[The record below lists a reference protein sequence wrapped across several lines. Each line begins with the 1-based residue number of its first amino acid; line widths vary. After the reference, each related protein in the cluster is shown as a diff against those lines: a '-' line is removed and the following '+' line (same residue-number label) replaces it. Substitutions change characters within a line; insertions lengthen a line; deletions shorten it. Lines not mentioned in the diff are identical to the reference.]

1 MDECSL
7 AYHQTGIRGTVLRTQ
22 PLRSVRP
29 EDRARLGD
37 RRGNITYMASIC
49 NDPSFSNVLP
59 QILLGNCQRFA
70 KRVVEELKPSLPGNL
85 FLWREKSAWNNR
97 FQMRRYKK
105 LLRQCL
111 GDEVFQMREVF
122 LVVDMASCH
131 LHPSIPAVARSQ
143 GLRMVLVPA
152 GLTSILQPLDT
163 HVFRPFRGD
172 RRGNITYMASIC
184 NDPSF
189 SNVLPQIL
197 LGNCQRFA
205 KRVVE
210 ELKPSLPGNLFL
222 WREKSAWNNRFQMRR
237 YIKLLRQCL
246 GDEVFQMREVFLVVD
261 MASCHLHPSIP
272 AVARSQGLRMVL
284 VPAGLTSILQ
294 PLDTH
299 VFRPFRAKMQ
309 ELWLACRSNH
319 ETGEVSLREWLRLV
333 CKAIQAVVC
342 EQDWEHAFERVGYLY
357 GQALVSPKL
366 LASLEWDSLPL
377 VSPGLPGIGQAA
389 SMFRRKCQANVPMW
403 VEWKDPEPYTRIQT
417 LD

>member
-7 AYHQTGIRGTVLRTQ
+7 AYHQTGIRDTVLRTQ

-97 FQMRRYKK
+97 FQMRRY
-105 LLRQCL
+105 
-111 GDEVFQMREVF
+111 
-122 LVVDMASCH
+122 
-131 LHPSIPAVARSQ
+131 
-143 GLRMVLVPA
+143 
-152 GLTSILQPLDT
+152 
-163 HVFRPFRGD
+163 
-172 RRGNITYMASIC
+172 
-184 NDPSF
+184 
-189 SNVLPQIL
+189 
-197 LGNCQRFA
+197 
-205 KRVVE
+205 
-210 ELKPSLPGNLFL
+210 
-222 WREKSAWNNRFQMRR
+222 
-237 YIKLLRQCL
+237 IKLPRQCL

-389 SMFRRKCQANVPMW
+389 SMFPRKSGNCADSVSNLFIDQIVAAHAFC
-403 VEWKDPEPYTRIQT
+403 
-417 LD
+417 L

>member
-1 MDECSL
+1 
-7 AYHQTGIRGTVLRTQ
+7 
-22 PLRSVRP
+22 
-29 EDRARLGD
+29 
-37 RRGNITYMASIC
+37 
-49 NDPSFSNVLP
+49 
-59 QILLGNCQRFA
+59 
-70 KRVVEELKPSLPGNL
+70 
-85 FLWREKSAWNNR
+85 
-97 FQMRRYKK
+97 
-105 LLRQCL
+105 
-111 GDEVFQMREVF
+111 
-122 LVVDMASCH
+122 
-131 LHPSIPAVARSQ
+131 
-143 GLRMVLVPA
+143 
-152 GLTSILQPLDT
+152 
-163 HVFRPFRGD
+163 
-172 RRGNITYMASIC
+172 
-184 NDPSF
+184 
-189 SNVLPQIL
+189 
-197 LGNCQRFA
+197 
-205 KRVVE
+205 
-210 ELKPSLPGNLFL
+210 
-222 WREKSAWNNRFQMRR
+222 MRR

-389 SMFRRKCQANVPMW
+389 SMFPRKSQANVPMW